1 MTIRRTLAGLFVISL
16 LVRLLTAW
24 PLRQPG
30 YFDAYYYVNVAR
42 NLLHGHGLVENVI
55 WNFLDNPAGIPRPSH
70 LYWMPLST
78 FLAYAGM
85 RLFGDSYRASQTFF
99 ILLSSLLPPLAAWIA
114 YHVWH
119 NIRYAWIAG
128 LLTLFSGFYF
138 IYWVTPENWT
148 PFTLAVDI
156 SLLTLYAGLDT
167 GRRRYFAAAGLA
179 AGFAHLARADGVLL
193 LPVALLAIAA
203 QPTTRNPKSP
213 LSRSSFI
220 IHHSSLFILS
230 YFLIMAPWFYRNWL
244 SVGTPLPSAGT
255 KTIFLHSYDDF
266 FSYGLDLS
274 WGSYLAWGIGPIVR
288 SKLDAGL
295 WNLIILAGSLQFFL
309 APFAMLGWWR
319 SRRHSLWRP
328 FFLYGAALFS
338 AMVLAFT
345 FPSQRGSMLH
355 SAAALIP
362 FACAAVPAGIEYA
375 VAFIARRRRSWDAEE
390 AQRFFGWGFVGLSV
404 LISLFLYAQ
413 AIHKPWLGES
423 LLPPWNERSLVY
435 NDVDA
440 WLRSHEPGAGRLL
453 VVDPPAL
460 HYFTGR
466 EAVAIPNNGVEAIR
480 KVAQR
485 YDVAYLVLEY
495 DHVVPLNGLYQ
506 DQQNLA
512 GFKLLARFQDAK
524 SRPVYLFHLAE

>member
-1 MTIRRTLAGLFVISL
+1 MTVRRTLAGLFLISL
-16 LVRLLTAW
+16 LVRLLTAL

-30 YFDAYYYVNVAR
+30 YFDAYSYVNVAR
-42 NLLHGHGLVENVI
+42 NLLHGQGLVENVI

-99 ILLSSLLPPLAAWIA
+99 VLLSSLLPPLSAWIA
-114 YHVWH
+114 YRVWR

-148 PFTLAVDI
+148 PFALAVDI
-156 SLLTLYAGLDT
+156 SLLTLYAGLHT
-167 GRRRYFAAAGLA
+167 GRGRYFAAAGLA
-179 AGFAHLARADGVLL
+179 AGFAHLARADGILL
-193 LPVALLAIAA
+193 LPVALLVIAA
-203 QPTTRNPKSP
+203 QPKTRNPKSKIQN
-213 LSRSSFI
+213 LKSAT
-220 IHHSSLFILS
+220 ILLGF
-230 YFLIMAPWFYRNWL
+230 YFVVMTPWFYRNWL
-244 SVGTPLPSAGT
+244 VVGTPLPSAGT
-255 KTIFLHSYDDF
+255 KTIFLRSYEDF
-266 FSYGLDLS
+266 FSYGLDLT

-295 WNLIILAGSLQFFL
+295 WNLIILAGALQFFL
-309 APFAMLGWWR
+309 APFAVIGWWR
-319 SRRHSLWRP
+319 NRRHPLWRP
-328 FFLYGAALFS
+328 FFLYGAALFA
-338 AMVLAFT
+338 AMVLVFT
-345 FPSQRGSMLH
+345 FPSRRGSMLH

-362 FACAAVPAGIEYA
+362 FACAAVPGGIESA
-375 VAFIARRRRSWDAEE
+375 VAFIARRRHSWDAGE

-423 LLPPWNERSLVY
+423 LLPPWNQRSLVY
-435 NDVDA
+435 QDVNA
-440 WLRSHEPGAGRLL
+440 WLRTHDRAAGRLM

-466 EAVAIPNNGVEAIR
+466 EAVVIPNNSVEAIR
-480 KVAQR
+480 RAAQR
-485 YDVAYLVLEY
+485 YDVAYLVLEH
-495 DHVVPLNGLYQ
+495 DHVVPLNSLYQ
-506 DQQNLA
+506 DPQSLA
-512 GFKLLARFQDAK
+512 GFELRARFQDAK
-524 SRPVYLFHLAE
+524 EQPVYLFRLKGVEH